1 VKNCTADIH
10 PLITKS
16 RRDYYSYTVGD
27 QRPPVGTG
35 KNLGLS
41 LEGPDPCVPSPR
53 LTAGGRS
60 PSTQVGFGTQDG
72 VNLGTVVRVEPASG
86 CSSDGVEPGH
96 TPRPR
101 VRPKG
106 AHAVE
111 FSKTVAPLG
120 EGLSSSG
127 ARPRFRCRIP
137 GRTDEYRHA
146 EGERSMAAP
155 RLPHALAGPSLDSG
169 AKVRKRGRSA
179 RHETTWTVTPR
190 ARARTAAG
198 PSESP
203 CRRSP
208 PRAGPA
214 RPGRASSHRA

>member
-1 VKNCTADIH
+1 MKNCTADIH

-16 RRDYYSYTVGD
+16 RRDYYSYSVGD
-27 QRPPVGTG
+27 QRPQAGTG

-41 LEGPDPCVPSPR
+41 LEGPDPCVPFPR

-96 TPRPR
+96 TPRSR

-120 EGLSSSG
+120 EGLSFSG

-137 GRTDEYRHA
+137 GRTDQYRHA
-146 EGERSMAAP
+146 ERERSMPAPGPPRAAP
-155 RLPHALAGPSLDSG
+155 GPEPTQ
-169 AKVRKRGRSA
+169 RGQER
-179 RHETTWTVTPR
+179 TWTVTVLVRGRSSKSISTICCQVPSPSAPSTTGR
-190 ARARTAAG
+190 LSEGPITAAL
-198 PSESP
+198 
-203 CRRSP
+203 R
-208 PRAGPA
+208 
-214 RPGRASSHRA
+214 